1 MMGLIDMESWEYE
14 HQIEILKVRCNHIEQ
29 KEKDMQ
35 ELAKTFARNMAMMSG
50 QIESMKD
57 EIKKLEKRIEKVE
70 SK

>member
-14 HQIEILKVRCNHIEQ
+14 HQIEILTVRCNHIEQ
-29 KEKDMQ
+29 KEKDMK

-50 QIESMKD
+50 QIERMTN
-57 EIKKLEKRIEKVE
+57 EIQQLEKRIEKVE

>member
-14 HQIEILKVRCNHIEQ
+14 HQIEILTVRCNHIEQ
-29 KEKDMQ
+29 KEKDMK

-50 QIESMKD
+50 QIERMTN
-57 EIKKLEKRIEKVE
+57 EIQQLEKRIEMVE